1 MKYTIIIIVSYLI
14 GSFPSA
20 YLMGRL
26 IKNIDIRNFGS
37 GNVGAT
43 NAFRVLGKKYG
54 IITLL
59 IDLLKGFIPVFVIKF
74 IVSENFLTYQIVSG
88 FCLILGH
95 IFTVFLKFKGG
106 KGVATSAGFLIAV
119 SPVPMFFTILVFL
132 ITLAATRY
140 VSLGSIIAALT
151 YPIFTYIWNQ
161 PLQLKILSVILA
173 LIIVVKHKSNII
185 RIINGVENKIP
196 EIFKNK
202 K

>member
-1 MKYTIIIIVSYLI
+1 
-14 GSFPSA
+14 
-20 YLMGRL
+20 
-26 IKNIDIRNFGS
+26 
-37 GNVGAT
+37 
-43 NAFRVLGKKYG
+43 
-54 IITLL
+54 
-59 IDLLKGFIPVFVIKF
+59 
-74 IVSENFLTYQIVSG
+74 
-88 FCLILGH
+88 
-95 IFTVFLKFKGG
+95 
-106 KGVATSAGFLIAV
+106 V

>member
-1 MKYTIIIIVSYLI
+1 VKYTIIIIVSYLI